1 MWHNAFEV
9 WLVVKICA
17 PFLRSVLI
25 GCERSGS
32 GERSGSVAT
41 QSVLIGCKNG
51 DNVLIFNSASSV
63 MEETL
68 KMFKAP
74 VMHYLSG
81 KSSRAQVV

>member
-1 MWHNAFEV
+1 MIGCEDV
-9 WLVVKICA
+9 

-25 GCERSGS
+25 GC
-32 GERSGSVAT
+32 ERSGSVAT

-51 DNVLIFNSASSV
+51 DNVLIFTNANNV

-68 KMFKAP
+68 KMCKVP
-74 VMHYLSG
+74 VTHYLSG

>member
-1 MWHNAFEV
+1 MWHNVFEV
-9 WLVVKICA
+9 GLVVKTCA

-25 GCERSGS
+25 GCERSGA
-32 GERSGSVAT
+32 VAT

-51 DNVLIFNSASSV
+51 DNVLIFTNDNSA

-68 KMFKAP
+68 EMCKVP